1 VTTMQ
6 LCGGSLP
13 VSDPESLLADY
24 INPSYGY
31 AWPAYDTLITNEA
44 PTLVTGDLLAPV
56 LLEAHVDAAR
66 FGVLV
71 EMLPQLG
78 GVGALPSRSL
88 AEATDEDIEAVA
100 ALFEVLDT
108 EQYRRRGVRGTI
120 VSKVLHRKRPDLVP
134 LYDSR
139 IDSGYRASG
148 QIPHDP
154 HRSWVHFM
162 DHICRLMR
170 DDLQREAEGFADLVA
185 FARDRGAELTALRIL
200 DILVWMSLEDG

>member
-1 VTTMQ
+1 M
-6 LCGGSLP
+6 
-13 VSDPESLLADY
+13 SDPESLLADY

-31 AWPAYDTLITNEA
+31 AWPAYDTLVTNGA
-44 PTLVTGDLLAPV
+44 ATVVTGDLLAPV

-71 EMLPQLG
+71 EMLPQLE
-78 GVGALPSRSL
+78 GVGALPQRSL
-88 AEATDEDIEAVA
+88 AEATDDDIATVSE
-100 ALFEVLDT
+100 LFAVLDT

-148 QIPHDP
+148 MIPHDP

-170 DDLQREAEGFADLVA
+170 DDLQREAAAFAELVA
-185 FARDRGAELTALRIL
+185 FAADRGADITPLRIL